1 MSSTSCI
8 LQSAFERAV
17 QHAQILE
24 KHGEAFEKMA
34 KSLDGQLLR
43 REQAEFIRSAGH
55 QIQQH
60 ARLIKVT
67 AELALENKHYS
78 PEEHALIQQQQYQ
91 SVLLHIQAIQL
102 LLESTHPLL

>member
-1 MSSTSCI
+1 MSSTSSI

-34 KSLDGQLLR
+34 RSFEGQALM
-43 REQAEFIRSAGH
+43 REKAEFIRSAG
-55 QIQQH
+55 QLIQQH

-67 AELALENKHYS
+67 AELALEKGMS
-78 PEEHALIQQQQYQ
+78 TELCQGLKL
-91 SVLLHIQAIQL
+91 S
-102 LLESTHPLL
+102 LESDRQTQ